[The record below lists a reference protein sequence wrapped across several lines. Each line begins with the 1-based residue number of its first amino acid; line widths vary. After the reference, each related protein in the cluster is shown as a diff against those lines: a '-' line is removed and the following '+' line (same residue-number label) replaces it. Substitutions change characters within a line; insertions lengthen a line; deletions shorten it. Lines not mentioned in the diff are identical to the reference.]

1 MPFGR
6 ASGSADA
13 ASERASRST
22 DAASGRASRSAGAA
36 SGRGSGSADAT
47 LGRADAGAGRADA
60 VAGRGGETSQTLDRG
75 LRLLHLVAD
84 ASGGLTVTEAANR
97 LGIGRAAV
105 YRLVSALTG
114 HGMLRRDGDGRLR
127 LGAGLLHLARRA
139 QPLLAEGALP
149 ALRRLAEQAG
159 ATAHLTVVEGG
170 EGVALAV
177 VEPSWTSFHVAYR
190 AGARHPLD
198 LGAAGRA
205 ILAGRA
211 GVAEPVSSSGELQ
224 AGAYGVAAPVL
235 GVPGLEASV
244 GVVALAPLD
253 VDTIGPEVLAA
264 ARAITTAL
272 S

>member
-1 MPFGR
+1 VDATAR
-6 ASGSADA
+6 SG
-13 ASERASRST
+13 
-22 DAASGRASRSAGAA
+22 
-36 SGRGSGSADAT
+36 GSGDTPANPTAP
-47 LGRADAGAGRADA
+47 ADA
-60 VAGRGGETSQTLDRG
+60 VVGQVDAGPGRVDAALGQGDAAPGRGGETSQTLDRG

-105 YRLVSALTG
+105 YRLVSALAG

-190 AGARHPLD
+190 SGARHPLD
-198 LGAAGRA
+198 RGAAGRA

-211 GVAEPVSSSGELQ
+211 GRAEPVSSSGELQ

-253 VDTIGPEVLAA
+253 IDTIGPQVLAA
-264 ARAITTAL
+264 ARAVTTAL